1 MKFSATPDTIAITS
15 PNIPVFTPNIA
26 VLLFLSHVPI
36 LEEVVLTLLLL
47 LLLTAAVE
55 VVVISPTPSPQ
66 SFPPPTPQGFVDPR
80 CRSDHCLVKIRHHH
94 CIFRI
99 CIRIRIFICLRLGT
113 PNLDG
118 QKITGCR
125 ICMRNILPPFVVVV
139 LLLIVVIVLIIPS
152 YGSTTFFVK
161 LLSPSSSP
169 RLQLPKMLLGWQ
181 RFCPRCQREIV
192 PP

>member
-1 MKFSATPDTIAITS
+1 
-15 PNIPVFTPNIA
+15 
-26 VLLFLSHVPI
+26 
-36 LEEVVLTLLLL
+36 
-47 LLLTAAVE
+47 
-55 VVVISPTPSPQ
+55 
-66 SFPPPTPQGFVDPR
+66 
-80 CRSDHCLVKIRHHH
+80 
-94 CIFRI
+94 
-99 CIRIRIFICLRLGT
+99 
-113 PNLDG
+113 
-118 QKITGCR
+118 
-125 ICMRNILPPFVVVV
+125 MRNILPPFVVVV